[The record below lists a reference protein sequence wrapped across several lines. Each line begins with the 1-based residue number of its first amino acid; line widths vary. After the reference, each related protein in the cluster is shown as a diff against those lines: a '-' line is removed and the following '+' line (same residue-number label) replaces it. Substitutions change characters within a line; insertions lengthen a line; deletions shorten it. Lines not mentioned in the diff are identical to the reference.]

1 MRRELVLENGL
12 VRRVVRLTPNA
23 ATVDY
28 RNLVTG
34 EQLLRETGPEAVVTL
49 DGKEYAVGGLEGQ
62 PVKNYLKAEWLD
74 GLRAKPDAY
83 RFAGWQEGPTEARL
97 AWKRHSEWLSQ
108 DLPWPAP
115 GRQVRL
121 RFVPPG
127 AGLPELDV
135 FYAIYDGLPLIEK
148 WLVLRGAGE
157 RPVRVDRTVVE
168 TLRVQETESAT
179 EPNINWELPSLYVET
194 DYAYLSMN
202 AKSANMRSV
211 RWLPDPAYET
221 QVSYPKETPCLLEV
235 APEFGP
241 ATDLAPGGTL
251 TSIRCFEL
259 FRDGTDRERRGLAQR
274 RFYRVVAPWSQE
286 NPVLVHLISDQPE
299 AIRRIVDQ
307 AAEVGVEMI
316 ILSFGSG
323 LNMESRDP
331 AYQARYREVTEYAR
345 SKGVAIGSYSLLASR
360 GAGTA
365 GENCGG
371 EGARIRYGSMP
382 CLGAKWGVE
391 YLAQLRS
398 FLTNTGFGLLEHDG
412 SYPGDTCARTNHA
425 GHRGL
430 ADSQWVQFTAIAGFY
445 RWCRANGVYLNVPDW
460 YYLNGSSKCAM
471 NYKETNWSLPR
482 DEQEIIER
490 QNIYDGTWEK
500 TASMGWMFVPLTQY
514 HGGGAAATIEPLS
527 EHLDH
532 YEARLADLFGAGV
545 QACYRGP
552 RIYDTD
558 ATKAVV
564 KKWIGFYKQHR
575 EVLDADIVHLRR
587 PDGRDW
593 DGILHVNPRG
603 QEKGLAFLYNPL
615 PEPITRAIRFPLYYT
630 GLSEAARVSVD
641 GGAPAPVALD
651 RAERVTLEVRIPAR
665 GRTWVR
671 FAAP

>member
-1 MRRELVLENGL
+1 
-12 VRRVVRLTPNA
+12 
-23 ATVDY
+23 
-28 RNLVTG
+28 
-34 EQLLRETGPEAVVTL
+34 
-49 DGKEYAVGGLEGQ
+49 
-62 PVKNYLKAEWLD
+62 
-74 GLRAKPDAY
+74 
-83 RFAGWQEGPTEARL
+83 
-97 AWKRHSEWLSQ
+97 
-108 DLPWPAP
+108 
-115 GRQVRL
+115 
-121 RFVPPG
+121 
-127 AGLPELDV
+127 
-135 FYAIYDGLPLIEK
+135 
-148 WLVLRGAGE
+148 
-157 RPVRVDRTVVE
+157 
-168 TLRVQETESAT
+168 
-179 EPNINWELPSLYVET
+179 
-194 DYAYLSMN
+194 
-202 AKSANMRSV
+202 
-211 RWLPDPAYET
+211 
-221 QVSYPKETPCLLEV
+221 
-235 APEFGP
+235 
-241 ATDLAPGGTL
+241 
-251 TSIRCFEL
+251 
-259 FRDGTDRERRGLAQR
+259 
-274 RFYRVVAPWSQE
+274 
-286 NPVLVHLISDQPE
+286 
-299 AIRRIVDQ
+299 
-307 AAEVGVEMI
+307 
-316 ILSFGSG
+316 
-323 LNMESRDP
+323 
-331 AYQARYREVTEYAR
+331 
-345 SKGVAIGSYSLLASR
+345 
-360 GAGTA
+360 
-365 GENCGG
+365 
-371 EGARIRYGSMP
+371 
-382 CLGAKWGVE
+382 
-391 YLAQLRS
+391 
-398 FLTNTGFGLLEHDG
+398 
-412 SYPGDTCARTNHA
+412 
-425 GHRGL
+425 L